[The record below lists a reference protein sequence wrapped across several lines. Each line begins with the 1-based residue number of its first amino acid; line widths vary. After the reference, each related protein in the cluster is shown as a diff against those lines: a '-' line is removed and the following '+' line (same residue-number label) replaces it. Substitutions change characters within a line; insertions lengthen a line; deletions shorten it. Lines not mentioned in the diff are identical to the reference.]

1 MDIQQQTEEVEKELL
16 ATIVRYLRQHQIDV
30 PTASKLSREF
40 LAALPMK
47 NQQDLLEKLKE
58 LSTHYEP
65 VKLVYQ
71 HEFAKD
77 ERVRE
82 QQALSQMQHAIRQ
95 GNIEHAITVAKS
107 LKEGA

>member
-1 MDIQQQTEEVEKELL
+1 MDIQQETQEVEKELL
-16 ATIVRYLRQHQIDV
+16 ATIVRYLRQNQIDV
-30 PTASKLSREF
+30 QTASKLARDF
-40 LAALPMK
+40 LSALPMK
-47 NQQDLLEKLKE
+47 NQQDLLEKLKN
-58 LSTHYEP
+58 LSTQYEP

-77 ERVRE
+77 EHVRE

-107 LKEGA
+107 LQNNT